1 VSEHEKRCH
10 RIFLASAG
18 TGKTFRLSGRFL
30 DLLLAGAEPRSILAT
45 TFTRKAAGEILD
57 RVLKRLVD
65 AVDDGEERKELAS
78 RRDFGSSFESE
89 DALNLLASLVR
100 RLDRFE
106 VRTLDSFFIHLGRL
120 FALDLDLAPQWSVA
134 QGPEAAEVTAEA
146 LAALLEELDGPDDEA
161 QFAELLREIT
171 ASKGAGRS
179 VHRALTQLVERGR
192 DVFLDSLPEA
202 WNCVHPGPAVEPKLL
217 AETRATIESLPV
229 PKKKGD
235 GEEVKAWKTAREN
248 ILKLLDQE
256 DWKGLL
262 GLGLVGKVLH
272 GEPKFSSREI
282 DPPWVD
288 AIGVLLRQIG
298 HVMHTSLVLRN
309 ERIVELLTRY
319 ESLLQDV
326 KRERGLYEFA
336 DIPRALAP
344 REPGTPGP
352 IAGRDLELAY
362 RLDATLN
369 HLLLDEFQDTAP
381 VQWRVLSEMAENI
394 CADGSGEQSFFCV
407 GDVKQ
412 SIYGWRS
419 AEPRLLGNLSEHL
432 NVKGEPLKDNYRS
445 SEVILDTVNQVFK
458 TLSSSPVFA
467 QKGKQAH
474 LLAAQRFEK
483 PFETH
488 EAATD
493 LPGAAE
499 LRQARPTVGDE
510 KDWMPV
516 IELAVERVVTLA
528 KECPEATIGVLLR
541 ANKVIPRLI
550 AKLQM
555 EGLPVSG
562 EGGNPLTDSAA
573 VLHLLSLLHL
583 ADHPS
588 DTMAAFHLS
597 SSPLPAVLGCTDV
610 VKDRLALSR
619 LVREQ
624 LAECGLGQLC
634 VGFEAAV
641 SAHSAYSEWDR
652 RRYRQLCDVAFAWA
666 ERPGLRADRF
676 VDLVRAHKVEV
687 PAAARIKV
695 MTVHASKGLEFDA
708 VILPELDGILAKNRW
723 TFLVDRPDP
732 HGMLM
737 TATINPSK
745 DVAALD
751 PSLKQLYLDQSMRE
765 AQEALCVL
773 YVGMTRAKHRLEML
787 VCDRN
792 GKDGGT
798 SPAGILRTMLGTEDA
813 DGSVLWRHKGST
825 ESWFPEPQDEP
836 VQTSVPQDSP
846 LGLAPTT
853 APRRLPRRSPS
864 SEEGGWIQS
873 GATLL
878 APSSNTGTR
887 FGLVV
892 HRYLQ
897 EYPWP
902 AEAALDEDALLAL
915 AASLEPDETL
925 RREALAYLQQALEE
939 PDIRAALSKPDK
951 VPDGDEWEVWCERN
965 YCLIL
970 PGEPG
975 PATWR
980 GSFDRVIL
988 QRKGEGYV
996 SAIIQDYKTDS
1007 VDADSVDA
1015 RVDHYSPQ
1023 LIAYRRALCSIT
1035 GLAPEAVGAQ
1045 LLFLGAGIVKD
1056 VGLPT

>member
-57 RVLKRLVD
+57 RVLERLVE
-65 AVDDGEERKELAS
+65 AVDDGKKREELAS
-78 RRDFGSSFESE
+78 SRDFGSSFESE
-89 DALNLLASLVR
+89 DALNLLANLVR

-134 QGPEAAEVTAEA
+134 QGPEAAEITAAA
-146 LAALLEELDGPDDEA
+146 LAALLEDLDGPDDQV

-192 DVFLDSLPEA
+192 DVFLDSVPEA
-202 WNCVHPGPAVEPKLL
+202 WNCVHPGPAVEPELL
-217 AETRATIESLPV
+217 AKTRATIESLQV
-229 PKKKGD
+229 PLKKD
-235 GEEVKAWKTAREN
+235 GEEIQNWKNAREN
-248 ILKLLDQE
+248 ILKLLDEE

-262 GLGLVGKVLH
+262 SLGLVLKVLH
-272 GEPKFSSREI
+272 EEPQFSGRDI
-282 DPPWVD
+282 DSAWVD

-298 HVMHTSLVLRN
+298 HVLHTSLVVRN
-309 ERIVELLTRY
+309 KRIVELLTRY

-344 REPGTPGP
+344 RELGARGP

-362 RLDATLN
+362 RLDATLS

-419 AEPRLLGNLSEHL
+419 AEPRLLAGLSKHL
-432 NVKGEPLKDNYRS
+432 NVEEEALRKNYRS
-445 SEVILDTVNQVFK
+445 SEVILDTVNQVFQS
-458 TLSSSPVFA
+458 LSSSSVFA
-467 QKGKQAH
+467 EKGKQAH
-474 LLAAQRFEK
+474 LRAAKKFETPFEK
-483 PFETH
+483 H
-488 EAATD
+488 EADAD

-499 LRQARPTVGDE
+499 LRQARPAVGDE
-510 KDWMPV
+510 KEWMPV
-516 IELAVERVVTLA
+516 IDLAVERVVALA

-550 AKLQM
+550 ARLQM

-597 SSPLPAVLGCTDV
+597 SSPLPAVLGCADV

-619 LVREQ
+619 SVREK
-624 LAECGLGQLC
+624 LAESGFGKLCADFESAVCG
-634 VGFEAAV
+634 
-641 SAHSAYSEWDR
+641 HSAYSEWDR
-652 RRYRQLCDVAFAWA
+652 RRFRQLCDVAFAWA

-708 VILPELDGILAKNRW
+708 VILPELDGPLATNRW
-723 TFLVDRPDP
+723 TFLVNRPEA

-765 AQEALCVL
+765 VQEALCVL
-773 YVGMTRAKHRLEML
+773 YVGMTRAKYRLEML
-787 VCDRN
+787 VCDRK
-792 GKDGGT
+792 GKDGGA
-798 SPAGILRTMLGTEDA
+798 SSAGILRTMLGTNDA
-813 DGSVLWRHKGST
+813 DGTVLWRHSGST
-825 ESWFPEPQDEP
+825 APWLPEAQKKPKPSSGPPESKLDL
-836 VQTSVPQDSP
+836 S
-846 LGLAPTT
+846 PTT
-853 APRRLPRRSPS
+853 RPRRLPRRSPS

-897 EYPWP
+897 EYEWP
-902 AEAALDEDALLAL
+902 AEAALDEDTLLAL
-915 AASLEPDETL
+915 AASIELDETL
-925 RREALAYLQQALEE
+925 RGEALAYTRQALDK
-939 PDIRAALSKPDK
+939 PDMRAALSKPLGGT
-951 VPDGDEWEVWCERN
+951 DGDEWDVWRERD

-970 PGEPG
+970 PGDAG
-975 PATWR
+975 PATWC
-980 GSFDRVIL
+980 GSFDRVL
-988 QRKGEGYV
+988 LRRQGEKLV
-996 SAIIQDYKTDS
+996 SAIIQDYKTDR
-1007 VDADSVDA
+1007 VDADTVDE
-1015 RVDHYSPQ
+1015 RVAYYAPQ
-1023 LIAYRRALCSIT
+1023 LRAYRRALSSMT
-1035 GLAPEAVGAQ
+1035 GLPEEAIGAQ
-1045 LLFLGAGIVKD
+1045 LLFLGSGIVSE
-1056 VGLPT
+1056 VGPSD

>member
-1 VSEHEKRCH
+1 VSGHEKRCH

-57 RVLKRLVD
+57 RVLKRLVA
-65 AVDDGEERKELAS
+65 AVDDDEKREELAS
-78 RRDFGSSFESE
+78 SRDFGSSFDSE
-89 DALNLLASLVR
+89 EALNLLASLVR
-100 RLDRFE
+100 RLDKFE

-120 FALDLDLAPQWSVA
+120 FSLDLDLAPQWSVA
-134 QGPEAAEVTAEA
+134 QGPEADEVTAEA
-146 LAALLEELDGPDDEA
+146 LAALLEQLEGPDEEA

-192 DVFLDSLPEA
+192 DIFLDSSPEA
-202 WNCVHPGPAVEPKLL
+202 WSQVHPGPAVEPEVL
-217 AETRATIESLPV
+217 AETRATIESLSV
-229 PKKKGD
+229 PKNQGN
-235 GEEVKAWKTAREN
+235 GEENTPWKKARKN
-248 ILKLLDQE
+248 ILKLLEQE

-262 GLGLVGKVLH
+262 DLGLIGKVLH

-282 DPPWVD
+282 EPAWVD

-298 HVMHTSLVLRN
+298 HALHTNLVVRN

-362 RLDATLN
+362 RLDATLD

-381 VQWRVLSEMAENI
+381 VQWRVLAEMAENI

-419 AEPRLLGNLSEHL
+419 AEPRLLAELSGHL
-432 NVKGEPLKDNYRS
+432 NVKKEPLKKNYRS

-458 TLSSSPVFA
+458 SLSSSPVFEE
-467 QKGKQAH
+467 KGKQAH
-474 LLAAQRFEK
+474 LLAAQRFEG
-483 PFETH
+483 PFEDH
-488 EAATD
+488 EADAD

-499 LRQARPTVGDE
+499 LRQARPAAGDE

-516 IELAVERVVTLA
+516 IELAVERVVALA
-528 KECPEATIGVLLR
+528 KECPRATIGVLLR

-550 AKLQM
+550 ARLQT

-588 DTMAAFHLS
+588 DSMAAFHLS

-610 VKDRLALSR
+610 MENRLALSR

-624 LAECGLGQLC
+624 LAERGLGQLC
-634 VGFEAAV
+634 AGFESAV
-641 SAHSAYSEWDR
+641 DEHPAYSKWDR
-652 RRYRQLCDVAFAWA
+652 RRYRQLCDAAFAWA

-687 PAAARIKV
+687 PSAARIKV

-708 VILPELDGILAKNRW
+708 VILPELDGTLATNRW
-723 TFLVDRPDP
+723 TFLVHRPDSR
-732 HGMLM
+732 GMLT

-751 PSLKQLYLDQSMRE
+751 PALKQLYEEQSMRE
-765 AQEALCVL
+765 AHEALCVL

-787 VCDRN
+787 VRDRN

-798 SPAGILRTMLGTEDA
+798 SPAGILRTMLGIGDA
-813 DGSVLWRHKGST
+813 DGTVLWRHKEST
-825 ESWFPEPQDEP
+825 DPWLPEGQDEP
-836 VQTSVPQDSP
+836 TPASAPGESL

-853 APRRLPRRSPS
+853 GPRRLPRRSPS
-864 SEEGGWIQS
+864 SEEGGWTLN

-878 APSSNTGTR
+878 TPSSNTGTR

-892 HRYLQ
+892 HRVLQ
-897 EYPWP
+897 EYEWP
-902 AEAALDEDALLAL
+902 VEAELDEDELLAL
-915 AASLEPDETL
+915 GASIEPDE
-925 RREALAYLQQALEE
+925 ALCRDAFTYVKQALEK

-951 VPDGDEWEVWCERN
+951 VPDGDEWEVWCERE
-965 YCLIL
+965 YCLAL

-1015 RVDHYSPQ
+1015 RVDHHSPQ

>member
-1 VSEHEKRCH
+1 MSEHEKRCH

-18 TGKTFRLSGRFL
+18 TGKTYRLSGRFL
-30 DLLLAGAEPRSILAT
+30 DLLLAGAKPRSILAT

-57 RVLKRLVD
+57 RVLKRLVE
-65 AVDDGEERKELAS
+65 AVDEGKQRKELAS
-78 RRDFGSSFESE
+78 CRDFGSSFESE
-89 DALNLLASLVR
+89 DALNLLADLVR

-134 QGPEAAEVTAEA
+134 QGPEADEVTAEA

-179 VHRALTQLVERGR
+179 VHRALIQLVERGR
-192 DVFLDSLPEA
+192 DVFLDSSPEA
-202 WNCVHPGPAVEPKLL
+202 WNCVHPGPAVKPELL

-229 PKKKGD
+229 PKKKD
-235 GEEVKAWKTAREN
+235 GEEVQNWKKAREN
-248 ILKLLDQE
+248 ILDLLDQE

-272 GEPKFSSREI
+272 GEPKFSSRDIE
-282 DPPWVD
+282 PPWVD

-298 HVMHTSLVLRN
+298 HVLHTSLVVRN

-319 ESLLQDV
+319 EKLLQDV
-326 KRERGLYEFA
+326 KRDRGLYEFA

-352 IAGRDLELAY
+352 IAGRDLDLAY
-362 RLDATLN
+362 RLDATLD

-419 AEPRLLGNLSEHL
+419 AEPRLLEGLSTHL
-432 NVKGEPLKDNYRS
+432 NVKGEALKKNYRS
-445 SEVILDTVNQVFK
+445 SGVILDTVNQVFQS
-458 TLSSSPVFA
+458 LSSSSVFEE
-467 QKGKQAH
+467 KGKQAH
-474 LLAAQRFEK
+474 LQAAQQFEHT
-483 PFETH
+483 FEEH
-488 EAATD
+488 EAGAD

-499 LRQARPTVGDE
+499 LRQARPAVGDE

-516 IELAVERVVTLA
+516 IELAAERVVALA
-528 KECPEATIGVLLR
+528 RECPEATIGVLLR

-597 SSPLPAVLGCTDV
+597 SSPLPAVLGCADV
-610 VKDRLALSR
+610 MEDRMALSR
-619 LVREQ
+619 SVREK

-634 VGFEAAV
+634 ADLEPAV
-641 SAHSAYSEWDR
+641 REHSAYSEWDR

-666 ERPGLRADRF
+666 EHPGLRADRF

-708 VILPELDGILAKNRW
+708 VILPELDGSLATNRW
-723 TFLVDRPDP
+723 TFLVNRPDP
-732 HGMLM
+732 RGMLM

-751 PSLKQLYLDQSMRE
+751 PSLSQLYLDQSMRE
-765 AQEALCVL
+765 VREALCVL
-773 YVGMTRAKHRLEML
+773 YVGMTRAKYRLEML
-787 VCDRN
+787 VRDRK

-798 SPAGILRTMLGTEDA
+798 SPAGILRTRLGTDGA
-813 DGSVLWRHKGST
+813 DGTVLWRHGDST
-825 ESWFPEPQDEP
+825 DSWLPEEQSEP
-836 VQTSVPQDSP
+836 APANAP
-846 LGLAPTT
+846 EKPLLGLAAT
-853 APRRLPRRSPS
+853 AGPRRLPRRSPS
-864 SEEGGWIQS
+864 SEEGGWVQS

-878 APSSNTGTR
+878 APPSNTGTR

-897 EYPWP
+897 EYEWP
-902 AEAALDEDALLAL
+902 AEAELDEDALLAL
-915 AASLEPDETL
+915 GLSIEPDEAL
-925 RREALAYLQQALEE
+925 CRDALAYVKRALEA
-939 PDIRAALSKPDK
+939 PDIRAALSR
-951 VPDGDEWEVWCERN
+951 PDGGSGGVEWEVWCERD
-965 YCLIL
+965 YCLVL
-970 PGEPG
+970 PGDSG
-975 PATWR
+975 PVTWC
-980 GSFDRVIL
+980 GSFDRVIV
-988 QRKGEGYV
+988 QRKDGECV
-996 SAIIQDYKTDS
+996 SAIIQDYKTD
-1007 VDADSVDA
+1007 
-1015 RVDHYSPQ
+1015 RVDDNNLEERVAHYTPQ
-1023 LIAYRRALCSIT
+1023 LLAYRQALASMT
-1035 GLAPEAVGAQ
+1035 GLAQEAIGAQ
-1045 LLFLGAGIVKD
+1045 LLFLGSGIVSEVD
-1056 VGLPT
+1056 PSD